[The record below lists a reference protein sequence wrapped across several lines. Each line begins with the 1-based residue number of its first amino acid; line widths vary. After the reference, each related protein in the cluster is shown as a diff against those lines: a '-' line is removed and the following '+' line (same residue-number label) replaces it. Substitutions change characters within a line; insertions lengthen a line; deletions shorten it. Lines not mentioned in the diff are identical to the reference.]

1 MVLEFFRGGA
11 DSHLEEIEGLIIQML
26 LDSRHT
32 FDLAINALIGGTEPG
47 AVGKQISK
55 TDVGVNKA
63 QRRVRKGLLVHA
75 SVHGAN
81 ADLPMV
87 LSSMS
92 IVKDAE
98 RIGDYAK
105 NIWDIADAGLDLS
118 ESDDIAKLINYRDR
132 TSTMIG
138 EAARVFRER
147 DVDAAHRMIQE
158 SDGIQDEYDAGVRK
172 MLTEAEIGLPDAVA
186 RALLFRYLKR
196 ITGHAMNVL
205 TSLVMPLHRLDF
217 YDEKKADRI

>member
-11 DSHLEEIEGLIIQML
+11 DSRLEEIEGLIIQML

-32 FDLAINALIGGTEPG
+32 FDLAINAVIGGTDP
-47 AVGKQISK
+47 ASVGKQISK
-55 TDVGVNKA
+55 TDVGVNRA
-63 QRRVRKGLLVHA
+63 QRKVRKELVVHA
-75 SVHGAN
+75 SVRGAN
-81 ADLPMV
+81 ADLPMA

-98 RIGDYAK
+98 RIGDYSK
-105 NIWDIADAGLDLS
+105 NIWDIADAGVDLS
-118 ESDDIAKLINYRDR
+118 GGSDIDTLKKYRDR

-138 EAARVFRER
+138 ETARVFRER
-147 DVDAAHRMIQE
+147 DVESAHLMIQE
-158 SDGIQDEYDAGVRK
+158 SDGIQDEYDDGIRELLSQVDS
-172 MLTEAEIGLPDAVA
+172 GGPDAVA
-186 RALLFRYLKR
+186 RALLYRYLKR

-205 TSLVMPLHRLDF
+205 TSLVMPVHRLDF